1 MTKKLKELAAESTE
15 NQVLAQARDFA
26 VKIRES
32 ANQIWLAGLGAFSK
46 AQQEG
51 VNMFDALVAE
61 GEKVQERTKGAA
73 DERLTEMK
81 EKATETWD
89 KLEKVFEDRVGRA
102 LHALNVP
109 THTGHRRPIKA
120 GPRADG
126 DHQEAVGGG
135 RDPRPR
141 PGAQDESRRVSPPQS
156 ALKTR
161 AGPKARGV
169 IQ

>member
-1 MTKKLKELAAESTE
+1 MQKRVKELAAEATE
-15 NQVLAQARDFA
+15 NQVLAQARGLA
-26 VKIRES
+26 LKIRDS

-73 DERLTEMK
+73 DERLGEIR

-109 THTGHRRPIKA
+109 THKDI
-120 GPRADG
+120 D
-126 DHQEAVGGG
+126 VL
-135 RDPRPR
+135 
-141 PGAQDESRRVSPPQS
+141 SRRVHDLTTITKKLSEEEETHGHGR
-156 ALKTR
+156 AHRAKT
-161 AGPKARGV
+161 AE
-169 IQ
+169 